1 MSSILSNYEELITEQ
16 GFAERSYEAALL
28 NMKTARIDA
37 TRKQRYLTM
46 IVYPKLPESPI
57 SPDQPYDYIVLLIF
71 CLLLWGILSL
81 ILASVRD
88 HVGWS

>member
-1 MSSILSNYEELITEQ
+1 MSTVLSKYEELITEQ
-16 GFAERSYEAALL
+16 GFAEKSYEAALL

-46 IVYPKLPESPI
+46 IVFPQLPEGPTK
-57 SPDQPYDYIVLLIF
+57 PDQPNDYIVLLIA

-81 ILASVRD
+81 IVASIKD
-88 HVGWS
+88 HSGWL